1 MKMTTQDRYLSAAVT
16 ALLALAAVTLAPHA
30 AKAGAL
36 SYSYLSVDDFG
47 IGITAS
53 PGATISIS
61 SLANVSNLAAHLN
74 GGNASDGGSSQT
86 LPLDIALQC
95 VGNCSGIGQNDWI
108 QHPGNLDMS
117 RADSLIGAPTDATAP
132 SGADAT
138 AHSQQVSETNL
149 FGPGSGSAT
158 TRNGLVA
165 GFSFVINDGTGDGG
179 VFDLSFVADQH
190 MFVQLTST
198 PGHAEASTAF
208 RVTIRDS
215 NGDAVFD
222 WAPDGSPDPGDISG
236 SIGGTVIADDCNLN
250 TNVSRTDNTNP
261 ASVNNAACIFHIIS
275 NPFPANEQFDFALN
289 SDADTFALLAATSV
303 AEPAFPGILGFVS
316 LLTGLYLKRR
326 IRA

>member
-1 MKMTTQDRYLSAAVT
+1 MKMITQDRYLSTAAG
-16 ALLALAAVTLAPHA
+16 ALLALAAVAMAPHA

-47 IGITAS
+47 IGITPS

-61 SLANVSNLAAHLN
+61 NLANVSNLAAHLN

-95 VGNCSGIGQNDWI
+95 VGNCAGIGPNDWV

-117 RADSLIGAPTDATAP
+117 RGDSLIGAPTNATAP

-158 TRNGLVA
+158 TRNGLFA
-165 GFSFVINDGTGDGG
+165 GFSFVFDGTGDGG
-179 VFDLSFVADQH
+179 TFDLSFVADQH
-190 MFVQLTST
+190 MFAQLTSM
-198 PGHAEASTAF
+198 PGTAGASTAF
-208 RVTIRDS
+208 RVTIRDP

-222 WAPDGSPDPGDISG
+222 WAPDGSANPGDISG
-236 SIGGTVIADDCNLN
+236 AIGGTVIADDCNLN
-250 TNVSRTDNTNP
+250 TNISRTNNTNP
-261 ASVNNAACIFHIIS
+261 SSVDNVGCVFHISS
-275 NPFPANEQFDFALN
+275 NPFPANVQFDFALN
-289 SDADTFALLAATSV
+289 SDADTFATLAATPV
-303 AEPAFPGILGFVS
+303 AEPAFPGIFGFAS

-326 IRA
+326 RQD